1 MGAPLAGDTG
11 NLFGPVP
18 LASLGLIV
26 MQPIAIFQPQNP
38 SGPNLG
44 MSADGNLLK
53 YYNQAGTQVL
63 LTQGGVTVP
72 IVNQSFI
79 AAGKIAP
86 EWMLNGRRVV
96 SALLENYPK
105 GFVSGSEDLDYV
117 SRGILFRLYD
127 DAQNLL
133 VSNYSIPTQQAESGL
148 SGGGVP
154 FYEPNMFSAPSI
166 FGNTVGY
173 DEGTGSFG
181 TGCLKQDDFGAR
193 QNGLYYTR
201 TYFPVCSPPY
211 TINTMRYACDLSKTP
226 EPSYNV
232 NMESYVFTGL
242 ENYRAGLGQTAATNT
257 SAPFQNLEG
266 AYAANFSAAGSGG
279 GYYDGTICNSG
290 FNCQSFAY
298 FDMALSRALPPRMAQ
313 DQYLIFNMQTQGGTQ
328 TIGQN
333 SILSHQTRFLN
344 SATYAQTIYQPGFA
358 LNETMSQ
365 FGVSTE
371 YPECQLPTVGI
382 FGSNGQ
388 VNYSNVIPQ
397 NFEKLDLVLQP
408 DLLWVSP
415 NGQVLGVYHAP
426 GSENYYFMIG
436 GTRATYQSSVYN
448 YRYGVS

>member
-38 SGPNLG
+38 SNPNLG

-86 EWMLNGRRVV
+86 EWMLSGRRVV
-96 SALLENYPK
+96 SALIEPYPK
-105 GFVSGSEDLDYV
+105 GFVSGSYNPDEV
-117 SRGILFRLYD
+117 STGILFRLYD
-127 DAQNLL
+127 DAQNLI
-133 VSNYSIPTQQAESGL
+133 VSNYSIPTPQAESGD
-148 SGGGVP
+148 GVP
-154 FYEPNMFSAPSI
+154 FYEPSMFAHAKI
-166 FGNTVGY
+166 FGNQVGY

-193 QNGLYYTR
+193 QNGLYFTV
-201 TYFPVCSPPY
+201 TYAPVDSPPY

-232 NMESYVFTGL
+232 NMKSYVSTGL

-266 AYAANFSAAGSGG
+266 AYAANFSAAGGGG
-279 GYYDGTICNSG
+279 GYFEGTICNSG

-298 FDMALSRALPPRMAQ
+298 FDMALNRALPPRMAQ

-328 TIGQN
+328 SIGTN

-382 FGSNGQ
+382 FGSDGQ

>member
-38 SGPNLG
+38 SNPNLG

-53 YYNQAGTQVL
+53 YYNLEGIQVL

-79 AAGKIAP
+79 SAGKIAP
-86 EWMLNGRRVV
+86 EWMLSGRRVV
-96 SALLENYPK
+96 SALVENYPK
-105 GFVSGSEDLDYV
+105 GFFSGSFDPSYV
-117 SRGILFRLYD
+117 NRGLLFRLYD
-127 DAQNLL
+127 DAQNLI

-148 SGGGVP
+148 SGAGVP
-154 FYEPNMFSAPSI
+154 YYEPTMFAAPQI
-166 FGNTVGY
+166 FGPGYVG
-173 DEGTGSFG
+173 GSGSFG
-181 TGCLKQDDFGAR
+181 SGCLKQDDFGAR
-193 QNGLYYTR
+193 QNGLYVTLA
-201 TYFPVCSPPY
+201 YFPVTSPPY
-211 TINTMRYACDLSKTP
+211 TFNTMRYACDLSKTP

-242 ENYRAGLGQTAATNT
+242 ESYRAGLGQTAATNT

-266 AYAANFSAAGSGG
+266 AYPANFSAVGGGG
-279 GYYDGTICNSG
+279 GYFDGTICNSG
-290 FNCQSFAY
+290 FNCTSYAY
-298 FDMALSRALPPRMAQ
+298 FDMALNRALPPRMAQ

-328 TIGQN
+328 DIGTN
-333 SILSHQTRFLN
+333 SILSHATRFLN

-382 FGSNGQ
+382 FGSDGQ